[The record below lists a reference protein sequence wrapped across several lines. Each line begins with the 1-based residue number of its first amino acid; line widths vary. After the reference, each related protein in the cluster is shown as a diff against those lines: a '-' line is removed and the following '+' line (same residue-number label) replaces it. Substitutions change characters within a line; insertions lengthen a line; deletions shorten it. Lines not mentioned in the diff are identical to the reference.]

1 MADTYLT
8 SADVAYFNRV
18 DMDITVS
25 DVLNAAPA
33 LAAMAA
39 RRVAGND
46 FKYTRLTTAPAV
58 GFRALNDGR
67 ENKKAT
73 REQVSI
79 DLKYL
84 DAGFNV
90 DVAAA
95 KMDHRGVDHVLAEEA
110 MAHLEQALFEV
121 EQQIWYGT
129 GNDANGF
136 AGFGSQANLNNKDDV
151 MVVDAA
157 GTTAATGSSVW
168 LVRFGDAD
176 VEVLWGQD
184 GEISISDR
192 MMVQR
197 AGANQGTFWAYAH
210 DISGWCGVKIGST
223 YSVARICNLTED
235 SGKGLTDALIA
246 KAIAKFPSGRG
257 PNVAVMN
264 RRSLRQLQSSRTATS
279 PTGAPAGFP
288 QEAFG
293 VPIIVTDSILSTET
307 LLAAA

>member
-1 MADTYLT
+1 MADSYLT

-25 DVLNAAPA
+25 DVLNRAPA

-46 FKYTRLTTAPAV
+46 FKYTRLTAAPSV
-58 GFRALNDGR
+58 GFRAINDGR
-67 ENKKAT
+67 ENAKAT
-73 REQVSI
+73 REQVSV

-84 DAGFNV
+84 DASFNV

-95 KMDHRGVDHVLAEEA
+95 KVDHRGVDHVMAEEA

-121 EQQIWYGT
+121 ESQIWYGT

-136 AGFGSQANLNNKDDV
+136 AGFASQTNLNNAADA
-151 MVVDAA
+151 MVVNAG
-157 GTTAATGSSVW
+157 GTTVSTGSSVW

-197 AGANQGTFWAYAH
+197 AGSSAGTFWAYAH

-223 YSVARICNLTED
+223 YSVARIANLTED

-246 KAIAKFPSGRG
+246 QAIAKFPAGRG
-257 PNVAVMN
+257 PNVMVMN
-264 RRSLRQLQSSRTATS
+264 RRSLRQLQSSRTATT
-279 PTGAPAGFP
+279 PTGAPAPFP
-288 QEAFG
+288 VESHG

-307 LLAAA
+307 LLA